1 MNNPIPE
8 FRAGYVAVVGK
19 PNVGKSTLMN
29 TFVKQKV
36 AAVSPRRQT
45 TRRKQLGILT
55 NKASQIVFIDTPGL
69 HKPVHRL
76 GEFMNE
82 EAESALQDADLILFL
97 VDASQNPDEE
107 DRLLAE
113 KLASLK
119 APAPP
124 VILAL
129 NKVDLVLPEDQP
141 RRQAVYQTLVEQA
154 GLQPASLTL
163 FSAVKGTQIDDL
175 LDDLIRRLPEGL
187 PFFEEEQVTDLYER
201 EIAADLVREA
211 AMLHLRDEMPH
222 VIAVRI
228 DEYTERS
235 ETAAYIAATLFV
247 ERDSQKGIVIGQ
259 GGAMLKKIGT
269 TARIEIEAMSGRQV
283 FLELRVKVHKNW
295 RNDADALRQ
304 FGFFHREEHS

>member
-1 MNNPIPE
+1 MPEITPE
-8 FRAGYVAVVGK
+8 FRSGYVAVVGK

-29 TFVKQKV
+29 TFLKQKI

-45 TRRKQLGILT
+45 TRRRQLGILT
-55 NKASQIVFIDTPGL
+55 NAAGQIVFIDTPGL
-69 HKPVHRL
+69 HVPAHRL

-82 EAESALQDADLILFL
+82 EAVSALQDADLILFL

-113 KLASLK
+113 RLAVLK

-129 NKVDLVLPEDQP
+129 NKMDQVLPADQP
-141 RRQAVYQTLVEQA
+141 RRQAVFQAMVAEA
-154 GLQPASLTL
+154 GLQPAGVTL
-163 FSAVKGTQIDDL
+163 FSAIKATGVGEMLEEVIQ
-175 LDDLIRRLPEGL
+175 RLPVGP
-187 PFFEEEQVTDLYER
+187 PFFDEEQVTDLYER

-235 ETAAYIAATLFV
+235 ETAAYIGATIFV

-269 TARIEIEAMSGRQV
+269 TARKEIEAMSGRQI
-283 FLELRVKVHKNW
+283 FLEVRVKVQKNW

-304 FGFFHREEHS
+304 FGFFHREDHT